1 MINLEFIYNDKG
13 YPRVKNSVNAN
24 LSNLEIKTSK
34 ERNLKNYGVA
44 LIIGYNSRAGIEKPK
59 GNNY

>member
-1 MINLEFIYNDKG
+1 MIKDILGSKTPLMPT
-13 YPRVKNSVNAN
+13 YPIW
-24 LSNLEIKTSK
+24 EIKNSK

-44 LIIGYNSRAGIEKPK
+44 LIIGYNSLAHIEKPK

>member
-1 MINLEFIYNDKG
+1 MIKPILGSKTPLMPT
-13 YPRVKNSVNAN
+13 YPIWK
-24 LSNLEIKTSK
+24 IKTSK

-44 LIIGYNSRAGIEKPK
+44 LIIGYNSRACIEKPK

>member
-1 MINLEFIYNDKG
+1 MIKPILGSKTPLMPT
-13 YPRVKNSVNAN
+13 YPIW
-24 LSNLEIKTSK
+24 EIKNSK